1 MNPLK
6 ILLVDDSKSARY
18 ALRLQLQQHDMM
30 VETADAA
37 ESALERIRQ
46 SPPDAIFMDHR
57 MPGMS
62 GFEALDILKT
72 SPATAHIPVV
82 ICISHRNPELIA
94 QAKKK
99 GALDVLSKST
109 EPEALE
115 KLLDR
120 LQQAKA
126 TPADVAA
133 AVGETAGEAAAA
145 LTDVAFEKRVSTLF
159 KSLMDERE
167 ERLTAD
173 LIAKVD
179 QRIDARARASAKA
192 VVDDL
197 SERLTK
203 ELMAKTE
210 ERLVSRLNMQAA
222 RFREPPSN
230 TQTESSNARIHLLSA
245 GAAGLVG
252 AFSAAV
258 VYLLLS

>member
-82 ICISHRNPELIA
+82 ICISYRNPELIA

-173 LIAKVD
+173 LIAKVE
-179 QRIDARARASAKA
+179 RKPLWKLL
-192 VVDDL
+192 VDMSYTV
-197 SERLTK
+197 SERNLNGANRVVLDHFHLGESVESPDALKLPIGLALAIRSFHK
-203 ELMAKTE
+203 ELA
-210 ERLVSRLNMQAA
+210 
-222 RFREPPSN
+222 
-230 TQTESSNARIHLLSA
+230 
-245 GAAGLVG
+245 
-252 AFSAAV
+252 
-258 VYLLLS
+258 

>member
-18 ALRLQLQQHDMM
+18 ALRLQLQQHNVM

-37 ESALERIRQ
+37 ESALERVRQ
-46 SPPDAIFMDHR
+46 SPPDAIFMDHT

-82 ICISHRNPELIA
+82 ICISHQSPELIT

-99 GALDVLSKST
+99 GAFDILSKT
-109 EPEALE
+109 TAPEALE

-120 LQQAKA
+120 LQQIKA
-126 TPADVAA
+126 TPMDIVA
-133 AVGETAGEAAAA
+133 AVGETAQEAGDAQTREG
-145 LTDVAFEKRVSTLF
+145 LDERIRTLF
-159 KSLMDERE
+159 ESLMDERA

-179 QRIDARARASAKA
+179 QRIDTLARAPAKA

-197 SERLTK
+197 SERLAK
-203 ELMAKTE
+203 DLMAKTE
-210 ERLVSRLNMQAA
+210 ERLVSRLNMQAE
-222 RFREPPSN
+222 RLREQFFSAQTETSN
-230 TQTESSNARIHLLSA
+230 TQIYLLST
-245 GAAGLVG
+245 GAALIGIV
-252 AFSAAV
+252 SAAV
-258 VYLLLS
+258 VFLLLS